1 MNGYLTQ
8 KQEVES
14 FLYGQLELYKI
25 EFSQT
30 NDNNYL
36 EVMNNINKTINIIKR
51 MDSAISKLS
60 KNNIETNNR

>member
-36 EVMNNINKTINIIKR
+36 EVMKNIKKTINIIK
-51 MDSAISKLS
+51 
-60 KNNIETNNR
+60 NN